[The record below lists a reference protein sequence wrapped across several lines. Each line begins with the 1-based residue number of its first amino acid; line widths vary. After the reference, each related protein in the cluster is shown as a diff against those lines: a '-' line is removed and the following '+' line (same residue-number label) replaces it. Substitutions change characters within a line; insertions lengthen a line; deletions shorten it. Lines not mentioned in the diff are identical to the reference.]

1 MKSLRSRSFFLFLF
15 STGLVLV
22 IGSPL
27 FYFIM
32 KGFYTGDLDE
42 VIEYRAER
50 FIQHQLPILSH
61 IEIEMWNTYNPDLT
75 ILDYNEL
82 IPLNQPFQESFY
94 SKERGFNIDYRVL
107 YTTVNIEGVPHLIQ
121 SRIPMIDTFDLIK
134 TIFYQFALVFLFIL
148 LIQLV
153 TQRLVV
159 RRFWRPFNKTLDK
172 IDQFNIVDEQIPD
185 LPQSNITEFERLNQ
199 NLTTLM
205 NRATASYKQQKQFL
219 ENASHELQTPLAIIQ
234 SQLDLLVQDPDL
246 TAAQNQVIQALYH
259 VSASTR
265 RLNKNLL
272 LLARIDNN
280 QFSQLEEVDLKN
292 LLTNTIELFAE
303 IANMEGIKIY
313 LQVDQATSIQA
324 NLSLIGILINNLI
337 SNGIK
342 YNNKEGIIHIK
353 LLNKVFSVSNT
364 SDAPAL
370 NEEEIFGRF
379 VRRNTTQSGSGLGL
393 AIVHQICDFHGWI
406 LCYQHMDGKHQ
417 FVVDF
422 NISNY

>member
-205 NRATASYKQQKQFL
+205 NRATASYKQQKQFNKTPHRL
-219 ENASHELQTPLAIIQ
+219 VASVTCNHKQFA
-234 SQLDLLVQDPDL
+234 
-246 TAAQNQVIQALYH
+246 Y
-259 VSASTR
+259 R
-265 RLNKNLL
+265 R
-272 LLARIDNN
+272 
-280 QFSQLEEVDLKN
+280 
-292 LLTNTIELFAE
+292 
-303 IANMEGIKIY
+303 
-313 LQVDQATSIQA
+313 
-324 NLSLIGILINNLI
+324 
-337 SNGIK
+337 
-342 YNNKEGIIHIK
+342 
-353 LLNKVFSVSNT
+353 
-364 SDAPAL
+364 
-370 NEEEIFGRF
+370 
-379 VRRNTTQSGSGLGL
+379 
-393 AIVHQICDFHGWI
+393 
-406 LCYQHMDGKHQ
+406 
-417 FVVDF
+417 
-422 NISNY
+422 